1 MDILEL
7 NNALAMGN
15 IDQKGLFPHLDQ
27 LANTAY
33 VFDIDFGLKVLPTE
47 PGILLIRGARQYGK
61 STWLEQ
67 MLKNT
72 IVEFGAGTA
81 FYLNGDM
88 LLEMERLESAIEDL
102 LTGFHREAKVRRIFI
117 DEITAIPQWE
127 IALKR
132 MSDRGLLR
140 EVLII
145 TTGSNAADI
154 RRGAERLPGRKGKLQ
169 RTNYLFTPI
178 AYKAFHQVCNAVLGE
193 KTFIA
198 YMLSGG
204 SPIACTELATH
215 RALPEYVVELVRDW
229 VEGEVT
235 RSGRNRQS
243 LNNILQTLFKFGG
256 TPVAKAK
263 IARETNMANNTVA
276 TGYIDLLSDLSVV
289 TPAFLWD
296 QNNGLPVLRKAAKHH
311 FSNLLVALTYNFKR
325 IRRIE
330 DFDLLDEKEQGIW
343 LEWLVS
349 QELTRRR
356 AIHSDILFEPQLFWQ
371 TQQHELDFVL
381 ENKTFLEVKRGGCSP
396 LEFAWFSKQFPGSK
410 LIVVNKNKFETDAIQ
425 AITAEEFLLA
435 DNIM

>member
-1 MDILEL
+1 MNITDL
-7 NNALAMGN
+7 NHALALGN
-15 IDQKGLFPHLDQ
+15 VEQKGLFPHLDQ
-27 LANTAY
+27 LENAAY

-72 IVEFGAGTA
+72 IIEFGAGTA

-88 LLEMERLESAIEDL
+88 LLEHDRLEAAIEHL
-102 LTGFHREAKVRRIFI
+102 LTGFRHDAPVKRIFI
-117 DEITAIPQWE
+117 DEITAIPHWE

-132 MSDRGLLR
+132 MSDQGLLR

-154 RRGAERLPGRKGKLQ
+154 RRGAERLPGRKGKLS

-178 AYKAFHQVCNAVLGE
+178 SYRAFHKACSSILG
-193 KTFIA
+193 KDTLMA
-198 YMLSGG
+198 YLLSGG
-204 SPIACTELATH
+204 SPIACTELAKNQV
-215 RALPEYVVELVRDW
+215 LPEYVIELVRDW

-243 LNNILQTLFKFGG
+243 LNNLLQILFRFGG

-263 IARETNMANNTVA
+263 IARETSMANNTVA
-276 TGYIDLLSDLSVV
+276 AGYIDLLSDLCVV
-289 TPAFLWD
+289 MSSFSWD
-296 QNNGLPVLRKAAKHH
+296 QDNELPILRKPTKLH
-311 FSNLLVALTYNFKR
+311 FSNLLVALTYHPKR
-325 IRRIE
+325 LRRIE
-330 DFDLLDEKEQGIW
+330 DFNSLDESEQGMW

-349 QELTRRR
+349 QELMRRK
-356 AIHSDILFEPQLFWQ
+356 AINSDILFEPQLFWQ

-381 ENKTFLEVKRGGCSP
+381 ENKMFLEVKRGGCSP
-396 LEFAWFSKQFPGSK
+396 LEFSWFSKQFPHSK
-410 LIVVNKNKFETDAIQ
+410 LIVVNKNQFETN
-425 AITAEEFLLA
+425 TVKGVTLEEFLLA
-435 DNIM
+435 DYF

>member
-1 MDILEL
+1 MNIEAL
-7 NNALAMGN
+7 NNALALGN

-27 LANTAY
+27 LANAPY
-33 VFDIDFGLKVLPTE
+33 VFDVDFGLKVLPTE

-61 STWLEQ
+61 STWLEK

-81 FYLNGDM
+81 FYLNGDV
-88 LLEMERLESAIEDL
+88 LLNLNRLENAIEEL
-102 LTGFHREAKVRRIFI
+102 LTGFRRGAQVKRIFI
-117 DEITAIPQWE
+117 DEITAIPNWE

-132 MSDRGLLR
+132 MSDQGLLR

-178 AYKAFHQVCNAVLGE
+178 SYSAFHQACSAVLG
-193 KTFIA
+193 KDTFTA
-198 YMLSGG
+198 YFLSGG
-204 SPIACTELATH
+204 SPIACTELAVH
-215 RALPEYVVELVRDW
+215 RVLPEYVIELVRDW

-243 LNNILQTLFKFGG
+243 LNNLLQILFRFGG

-263 IARETNMANNTVA
+263 IAREANMANNTVA
-276 TGYIDLLSDLSVV
+276 VGYIDLLSDLSVI
-289 TPAFLWD
+289 TPSFPWD
-296 QNNGLPVLRKAAKHH
+296 QNNGLPILRKGCKHH
-311 FSNLLVALTYNFKR
+311 FSNLLVALTYHPKR
-325 IRRIE
+325 LRRIE
-330 DFDLLDEKEQGIW
+330 DFNLLDEAEQGMW

-349 QELTRRR
+349 QELMRRR
-356 AIHSDILFEPQLFWQ
+356 AIYSDILFEPQLFWQ
-371 TQQHELDFVL
+371 NQQHELDFVL

-396 LEFAWFSKQFPGSK
+396 LEFAWFSKQFPHSK
-410 LIVVNKNKFETDAIQ
+410 LMLVNKNKFETNVITAV
-425 AITAEEFLLA
+425 TAEEFLLA
-435 DNIM
+435 NDY